1 MEYIVYAINPMM
13 WEGATTRFIMSLSD
27 EEFMDVAEEQG
38 LVYTL
43 KGFEWDFNNENISD
57 TWYIRII
64 NKADW

>member
-1 MEYIVYAINPMM
+1 MEYTVYAINPMM
-13 WEGATTRFIMSLSD
+13 WEGATTRFVMSLSD

-64 NKADW
+64 KTDQ

>member
-1 MEYIVYAINPMM
+1 MEYIVYAINPLM

-57 TWYIRII
+57 MWYIRII
-64 NKADW
+64 KTDK

>member
-57 TWYIRII
+57 MWYIRII
-64 NKADW
+64 KTDK

>member
-1 MEYIVYAINPMM
+1 MEYIVYVINPMM

-57 TWYIRII
+57 MWYIRII
-64 NKADW
+64 KTDQ